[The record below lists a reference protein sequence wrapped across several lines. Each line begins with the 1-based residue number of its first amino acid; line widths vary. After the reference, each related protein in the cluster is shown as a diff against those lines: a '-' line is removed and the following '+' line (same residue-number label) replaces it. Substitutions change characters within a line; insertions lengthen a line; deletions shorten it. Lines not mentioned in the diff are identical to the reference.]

1 MNERTE
7 PSRGNLLFALL
18 FVILAL
24 FLVSQ
29 LGEQAKFSS
38 KGKLFAQPAFWPG
51 VGVIGM
57 AVFGCLNLLAA
68 LFAVRRG
75 NRHHVEDQNPCALD
89 TQRDTTSQKDTVP
102 QGSTAQQGDTTRQSV
117 AAVVRGELKEAA
129 GWLLALEY
137 LAWFMA
143 YVYITPIVGYLSAT
157 LVFLLL
163 LTLRIGYRNRRMM
176 IAAVVVALAIVL
188 VFKSFLGV
196 KIPGGAV
203 YEYLPDALRSFMIIN
218 F

>member
-1 MNERTE
+1 M
-7 PSRGNLLFALL
+7 FALL
-18 FVILAL
+18 FVILAV

-57 AVFGCLNLLAA
+57 AVFGCLHLLAT
-68 LFAVRRG
+68 L
-75 NRHHVEDQNPCALD
+75 L
-89 TQRDTTSQKDTVP
+89 
-102 QGSTAQQGDTTRQSV
+102 TTRRERGQRSLQKQSAEQHDAKQNQAVSGHHSHV
-117 AAVVRGELKEAA
+117 AEGDQTNGDINRPGLISGEFKEAA

-143 YVYITPIVGYLSAT
+143 YVYITPIVGYLAAT
-157 LVFLLL
+157 LVFLVL
-163 LTLRIGYRNRRMM
+163 LTLRVGYRDRRMM
-176 IAAVVVALAIVL
+176 IAAVVVAFVIVL